1 MFGDFSEEAKY
12 VWDFTRCVR
21 PNGTHYGT
29 AGKCRKGSED
39 PYADWEEM
47 AKGNYGKISKSPDGK
62 RVIKQLLEHEGVKGE
77 FGPYELPLAIRMG
90 KLGHSPKVHAASKE
104 HIEMDLAGGKPLW
117 KSYAPTDGEGPMNAK
132 QAKKAGDA
140 IKALHKL
147 GFFHGDAHSQQFLVD
162 GDNVKLVDFGLSGKA
177 KDNPT
182 KVLQDLSKISK
193 LVGWD
198 NPELQGDPYFRLANE
213 TMAKYREITGQSKA
227 AKAARAA
234 LAEEYLRQVDSL

>member
-21 PNGTHYGT
+21 SNGTHYGT

-104 HIEMDLAGGKPLW
+104 HIEMDLASGKPLW
-117 KSYAPTDGEGPMNAK
+117 KSYAPAEGEKPMNAK

-140 IKALHKL
+140 IKTLHKL

-177 KDNPT
+177 SSNPI

-193 LVGWD
+193 LVRWD
-198 NPELQGDPYFRLANE
+198 NPELQSDPYFRLVNE
-213 TMAKYREITGQSKA
+213 TMQKYGEINGQSKS
-227 AKAARAA
+227 AKAARVA